1 VLGYHACDRDVDERL
16 LRGTPFRPSD
26 NEYDWL
32 GPGIYFWET
41 NPLRG
46 LEFAI
51 EAAEREPTRI
61 RKPFVVGAITEL
73 GFCLDLATKA
83 GIEMVRS
90 AYESLAETR
99 RAANVQLLGEQFG
112 QAQTSVGLH
121 CNSPSTQTKK
131 PRARSLI

>member
-1 VLGYHACDRDVDERL
+1 LRRIASTFVLGYHGCDRDVDERL

-61 RKPFVVGAITEL
+61 RKPFVVKRKNREP
-73 GFCLDLATKA
+73 D
-83 GIEMVRS
+83 
-90 AYESLAETR
+90 
-99 RAANVQLLGEQFG
+99 
-112 QAQTSVGLH
+112 
-121 CNSPSTQTKK
+121 P
-131 PRARSLI
+131 